1 VLPLPEPE
9 VHSDSGDDSDDDPD
23 DDGEPVSHLYPFMWQ
38 IYPRVSLVSPASP
51 FWNRNPMV
59 MFSQSM
65 KSELDLIDPCS
76 VLIV

>member
-1 VLPLPEPE
+1 
-9 VHSDSGDDSDDDPD
+9 
-23 DDGEPVSHLYPFMWQ
+23 MWQ

-65 KSELDLIDPCS
+65 KSELDLIDP
-76 VLIV
+76 